1 MLSEDIEIRK
11 HFVSQKINNFTKISV
26 QCIMCCPLLNR
37 KAGRDKM
44 GTLYSRLQKNPVHH
58 KDQET
63 RALNF
68 PIFNT
73 CKSDFSDL

>member
-26 QCIMCCPLLNR
+26 QCIMCCLLLNR

-44 GTLYSRLQKNPVHH
+44 GTLYSRLQKNPVLL
-58 KDQET
+58 
-63 RALNF
+63 RAKKVGHQRHCL
-68 PIFNT
+68 
-73 CKSDFSDL
+73 DF